1 MDILEGIPSTFSQ
14 RPKTKTMDEG
24 TDVELECQLVAV
36 PEPDV
41 AWFHNGKRI
50 NPSDRIAPQGQSDVH
65 MYGSI
70 IQIRDVCMTDV
81 RHHRRQPGRRGRQSR
96 RLQRPSQRR
105 QEDGATD

>member
-1 MDILEGIPSTFSQ
+1 MDILEGIPPTFSQ
-14 RPKTKTMDEG
+14 RPKAKTVDEG
-24 TDVELECQLVAV
+24 TDVELECRLVAV

-70 IQIRDVCMTDV
+70 IQTRDVCMADEGTYDIIAGNREGEAVSHVVLNV
-81 RHHRRQPGRRGRQSR
+81 RLRHRLASR
-96 RLQRPSQRR
+96 
-105 QEDGATD
+105 